1 MSGMIKLFT
10 KEDPPQ
16 TLIAERQTVIRR
28 GGGGNIKNELVA
40 SSIDT
45 IARHCAKLK
54 GVSGDRGLDYLLQ
67 VRPNPFMTAYD
78 WLYRTAAML
87 FSTGNA
93 FSLITGHDGK
103 ITGIYPLTPTSS
115 RLYQVQ
121 GRTIVEMT
129 MIDGQPYTFYYDE
142 LVHLR
147 KHFFGDTF
155 FGNDNSP
162 ITPSVDV
169 AETENAVLSSSLES
183 SVSLRGIL
191 QYKQL
196 LNAQDMQKI
205 KDNFVQKYLS
215 VDNAS
220 GIIPLDSKADFIPIN
235 NRPTL
240 LDAEQS
246 KLIRDKIYSYFNLHD
261 KLVTSQQTE
270 DEFSAFYESVVE
282 PFAIALSQE
291 MTAKIYTPKEI
302 QRGNRIIFEASQL
315 QYVSNKTK
323 VDLIAQLMPLGVL
336 TLNDALNIL
345 NLRTLGAEGD
355 KRLQS
360 LNFVDASKA
369 NDYQLSKESDNNE
382 RK

>member
-1 MSGMIKLFT
+1 MLKLFRR
-10 KEDPPQ
+10 KKPPAD
-16 TLIAERQTVIRR
+16 LIHERQSTIVKLPGVSII
-28 GGGGNIKNELVA
+28 NDVVC

-54 GVSGDRGLDYLLQ
+54 GVAGDKSLDYLLQ
-67 VRPNPFMTAYD
+67 VRPNPYMTAYD

-87 FSTGNA
+87 FSNGNA
-93 FSLITGHDGK
+93 YTLITGHDGK
-103 ITGIYPLTPTSS
+103 ITGLYPLTPTSTS
-115 RLYQVQ
+115 LITVQ
-121 GRTIVEMT
+121 GRTAVEMT
-129 MIDGQPYTFYYDE
+129 MSDGKPYTFYYDE

-162 ITPSVDV
+162 ITPAVNVS
-169 AETENAVLSSSLES
+169 ATENEVLASSLES
-183 SVSLRGIL
+183 AVSLRGIL

-196 LNAQDMQKI
+196 LNAEDMQRI
-205 KDNFVQKYLS
+205 KDSFVSKYLS
-215 VDNAS
+215 LDNAS

-235 NRPTL
+235 NKPQL

-246 KLIRDKIYSYFNLHD
+246 KLIRDKIYSFFNLHD

-270 DEFSAFYESVVE
+270 DEFSAFYESVIE

-336 TLNDALNIL
+336 TLNDALSIL
-345 NLRTLGAEGD
+345 NLKTLGEEGD

-369 NDYQLSKESDNNE
+369 NDYQLSKESD
-382 RK
+382 KK